1 MITVGFDRF
10 PYVTGLT
17 PEAMAL
23 PVADFLLFAAG
34 AAVFF
39 GLGPILSK
47 RGLARGGTWVGN
59 TLTVI
64 GVRAT
69 MFWVVLLLVAGG
81 GALTGLTAFGALI
94 FAAAGIS
101 ASGIG
106 RLSFYVGVDKVG
118 SSLSAAVANARPL
131 FAVLLGAFW
140 LGEVVTT
147 QMAIGVVILVT
158 GVVVLSVSRGGDI
171 GGWQRHELLFPL
183 VAAVWFAA
191 GNVARRF
198 GFTVSSTTTLQGIAI
213 GETAA
218 LLFLLG
224 YTLAAGRV
232 ADLHAPRRSHALFL
246 ASGLNAGL
254 GLFMLFEGLRRGPV
268 SVVDPVAGAA
278 PLVTVVLAVVLLREF
293 ERITPL
299 VVIGSVA
306 IVIGAA
312 LIT

>member
-1 MITVGFDRF
+1 
-10 PYVTGLT
+10 
-17 PEAMAL
+17 MAL
-23 PVADFLLFAAG
+23 PVEDFLLFATG

-47 RGLARGGTWVGN
+47 RGLAVGGTWMGN

-69 MFWVVLLLVAGG
+69 MFWLVLLVVAKSE
-81 GALTGLTAFGALI
+81 ALAGLTLAGAVI
-94 FAAAGIS
+94 FALAGIS

-147 QMAIGVVILVT
+147 RMAAGVVLLVA
-158 GVVVLSVSRGGDI
+158 GVVVLSLSRGGDI
-171 GGWQRHELLFPL
+171 GGWRRRELLYPL
-183 VAAVWFAA
+183 FAAVWFAA

-198 GFTVSSTTTLQGIAI
+198 GFTVSATTTFQGIAV

-218 LLFLLG
+218 VVFLLG
-224 YTLAAGRV
+224 YAIAAGRLG
-232 ADLHAPRRSHALFL
+232 DLRASRRSHAFFV

-278 PLVTVVLAVVLLREF
+278 PLLTVLLAVVLLREF
-293 ERITPL
+293 ERITL
-299 VVIGSVA
+299 RVVIGSIA
-306 IVIGAA
+306 IVVGAA

>member
-1 MITVGFDRF
+1 
-10 PYVTGLT
+10 
-17 PEAMAL
+17 MAL
-23 PVADFLLFAAG
+23 PVEDFLLFATG

-47 RGLARGGTWVGN
+47 RGLAVGGTWMGN

-64 GVRAT
+64 GIRAA
-69 MFWVVLLLVAGG
+69 MFWLVLFVVAGSNV
-81 GALTGLTAFGALI
+81 LEGLTIAGAVI
-94 FAAAGIS
+94 FALAGIS

-140 LGEVVTT
+140 LGEVVTPR
-147 QMAIGVVILVT
+147 MAGGVVLLVA
-158 GVVVLSVSRGGDI
+158 GVVVLSLSRGGDI
-171 GGWQRHELLFPL
+171 GGWRRRELLYPL
-183 VAAVWFAA
+183 FAAVWFAA

-198 GFTVSSTTTLQGIAI
+198 GFTVSSTTTFQGIAV

-218 LLFLLG
+218 VVFLLG
-224 YTLAAGRV
+224 YAIVSGRLG
-232 ADLHAPRRSHALFL
+232 DLEASRRSHAFFV

-278 PLVTVVLAVVLLREF
+278 PLLTVLLAVVLLKEF
-293 ERITPL
+293 ERITPK
-299 VVIGSVA
+299 VVIGSIA
-306 IVIGAA
+306 IVVGAA

>member
-1 MITVGFDRF
+1 
-10 PYVTGLT
+10 
-17 PEAMAL
+17 MAL
-23 PVADFLLFAAG
+23 PVEDFLLFATG

-47 RGLARGGTWVGN
+47 RGLAVGGTWMGN

-64 GVRAT
+64 GVRAA
-69 MFWVVLLLVAGG
+69 MFWLVLFVIAGSN
-81 GALTGLTAFGALI
+81 ALSGLTLEGAVI
-94 FAAAGIS
+94 FALAGIS

-140 LGEVVTT
+140 LGEVVTPR
-147 QMAIGVVILVT
+147 MAAGVVLLVA
-158 GVVVLSVSRGGDI
+158 GVVVLSLSRGGDI
-171 GGWQRHELLFPL
+171 GGWRRRELLYPL
-183 VAAVWFAA
+183 FAAVWFAA

-198 GFTVSSTTTLQGIAI
+198 GFTVSATTTFQGIAV

-218 LLFLLG
+218 VAFLVG
-224 YTLAAGRV
+224 YAIVAGRLG
-232 ADLHAPRRSHALFL
+232 DLGASRRSHAFFL

-278 PLVTVVLAVVLLREF
+278 PLLTVLLAVVLLKEF
-293 ERITPL
+293 ERITPR

>member
-1 MITVGFDRF
+1 
-10 PYVTGLT
+10 
-17 PEAMAL
+17 MAL
-23 PVADFLLFAAG
+23 PVADFLVFAGG

-47 RGLARGGTWVGN
+47 RGLATGGTWVGN

-64 GVRAT
+64 GVRAA
-69 MFWVVLLLVAGG
+69 MFWIVLLVVAGG
-81 GALTGLTAFGALI
+81 TALTGLTGYGAFI

-140 LGEVVTT
+140 LGEVVTPR
-147 QMAIGVVILVT
+147 MAIGVVVLVG
-158 GVVVLSVSRGGDI
+158 GVVVLSLSRGGDI

-183 VAAVWFAA
+183 FAAVWFAA
-191 GNVARRF
+191 GNVTRRF

-218 LLFLLG
+218 VLFLLG
-224 YTLAAGRV
+224 YTVAAGRV
-232 ADLHAPRRSHALFL
+232 ADLHAPRRSHALFV

-278 PLVTVVLAVVLLREF
+278 PLLTVILAVVFLKEF